1 MYQIQL
7 QPQADARAQFA
18 RALRP
23 NRIVLALVAAMGN
36 VSMAYAGPSPAPAS
50 PAPASPVPPA
60 PSPNPGP
67 AAGPAPAS
75 LPASPAEVDFS
86 PTFLGANSDNY
97 NLESYQKGNV
107 VPAGDFRVDLFV
119 NGYSVGRETVT
130 FKQAEPGKQ
139 AQACLT
145 EELLTLMGV
154 DVGKLTLDGAAL
166 PECVDLA
173 TAIPGAFAT
182 YDSGLLRLDV
192 SIPQIAL
199 SRRPRDYVD
208 PKMWDQGITAFTLG
222 YSFNASHSTYHG
234 GRGSDSAYLGL
245 NAGLNI
251 GPWRIRSQSSYTWDR
266 ASGSNSDVISTYAQ
280 RDITRLKSQLTV
292 GDSFTSGRLFDSTQF
307 RGAQLATDERMR
319 PDSINGYAPT
329 IRGNAETNAKVEIFQ
344 QGHVIH
350 EITVAP
356 GAFEISDLYP
366 NSMGGD
372 LEVVVTE
379 ADGRK
384 KTYKVPYAA
393 VPQLLRPG
401 IWNYSA
407 TIGRVRHTFLT
418 GDAPMFL
425 EGTYQRGINNWMTGY
440 VGGQATTQGMYR
452 SALVGAA
459 FNTRFG
465 AVSVDVTGSQ
475 ARFQRSNEQRK
486 GYSARITYNKNIPAT
501 RTDFALAA
509 YRYSSE
515 GYVNLNDAVW
525 LNDSYGR
532 GTGQYAQYKYQNQRS
547 KFQFTIS
554 QRFSDRGGSL
564 FLSGSRAE
572 YWDNQTPVDFS
583 FQAGWSGQL
592 KTGGYSISANRSKLS
607 GGGYDTGIYATYSV
621 PLGRASRHSSAPQ
634 LSLSGNH
641 TAHGKS
647 MQAGVTGS
655 LGNRQQYSYGVHTN
669 FGDGTENSLNINA
682 AWRAAYANL
691 GSSYNYSKSSQQAS
705 FSASG
710 GLVLHSGGITFAPQL
725 GDTIA
730 VIKAKGAKGARLSSD
745 NSSKVDGRGYVIT
758 SSLMPYRMNEVNLDP
773 KGSSLDVELQ
783 STRIQVA
790 PRAGAV
796 VPLEFA
802 TKVGEAFLIRATTES
817 GGAIP
822 YGARVT
828 DESGLE
834 VGVFGQ
840 GGQAFVRQHGEKD
853 SVWRVS
859 WGYGRSCEIQAPHQ
873 QDKAIQEGINIVNTL
888 CRSYAGGTK

>member
-222 YSFNASHSTYHG
+222 YSFNASHGTYQG
-234 GRGSDSAYLGL
+234 GRDSDSAYLGL

-266 ASGSNSDVISTYAQ
+266 ASGSNSEVISTYAQ

-292 GDSFTSGRLFDSTQF
+292 GDSFTSGRLFDSTRF

-344 QGHVIH
+344 QGYVIY
-350 EITVAP
+350 ETTVAP

-372 LEVVVTE
+372 LKVVVTE

-475 ARFQRSNEQRK
+475 ARFQRSSEQRK

-515 GYVNLNDAVW
+515 GYVSLNDAVW

-532 GTGQYAQYKYQNQRS
+532 GIGQYAQYKYQNQRS
-547 KFQFTIS
+547 KFQFTVS

-655 LGNRQQYSYGVHTN
+655 LGDRQQYSYGAHTN
-669 FGDGTENSLNINA
+669 FGEGTENSLNVNA

-691 GSSYNYSKSSQQAS
+691 GSSYSYSNASQQAS
-705 FSASG
+705 FSANG
-710 GLVLHSGGITFAPQL
+710 GLVIHSGGITFAPQL

-730 VIKAKGAKGARLSSD
+730 VIKAKGAKGARLASD
-745 NSSKVDGRGYVIT
+745 NASKVDGRGFLIAT
-758 SSLMPYRMNEVNLDP
+758 NLMPYRMNEVNLDP
-773 KGSSLDVELQ
+773 KGSSFDVELQ
-783 STRIQVA
+783 NTRQQIA

-796 VPLEFA
+796 VSLNFA
-802 TKVGEAFLIRATTES
+802 TTSGKVTLVRSVLENGEPVPFGAQVKDQS
-817 GGAIP
+817 GHVI
-822 YGARVT
+822 
-828 DESGLE
+828 GL
-834 VGVFGQ
+834 FGQ
-840 GGQAFVRQHGEKD
+840 GGQAFVREPQSGASQMTVTWGNEEACLLDIPASVSPIQEKD
-853 SVWRVS
+853 
-859 WGYGRSCEIQAPHQ
+859 I
-873 QDKAIQEGINIVNTL
+873 DIVRAT
-888 CRSYAGGTK
+888 CRTYRGK